1 MENITVKLRYFP
13 LDAVAGPPV
22 PIKKD
27 TLEKIGRETH
37 TDISLQSITAKNHI
51 VLGDIIREETMDSA
65 IEEVTQDVITISS
78 GDETAFRSAIR
89 SLIKLYRAPRTVFG
103 TWGSRERGSE
113 LVSELCDE
121 HDGWY

>member
-1 MENITVKLRYFP
+1 MENINAKLRYFP

-22 PIKKD
+22 PIKRD
-27 TLEKIGRETH
+27 ALEKIARETH
-37 TDISLQSITAKNHI
+37 TDISLQSITAKNRI
-51 VLGDIIREETMDSA
+51 VQGDIIREETMDSS
-65 IEEVTQDVITISS
+65 IEEVTQDVITVSS
-78 GDETAFRSAIR
+78 GDETTFRLAIR

-103 TWGSRERGSE
+103 TWGSSERGSE